1 MTLLSRLGDRFVA
14 EVFLFDPNREHV
26 PVTRGR
32 VSVGTMASSPFTS
45 LEDYIALPRV
55 EALALSP
62 DGTRAVLTVATL
74 KKDGTAYERSLWAV
88 PTDGSGSPAR
98 LTRSAKGESGASFTS
113 AGDVLFVSARPDAD
127 ADEDDESGQLW
138 LLPAAGGEA
147 RPVTRLAGGVGGIA
161 AVAEASDRLVLAAE
175 LLPGG
180 DTLEEDA
187 RLRAL
192 RKKKKVAAILHETY
206 PVRFWDHDLG
216 PAEPHLLALDLGD
229 LADTVAAVPA
239 ESDERAPDKAVEE
252 GGDAGTPYPA
262 TLPRPLDLTPRPGRT
277 ADIAGAA
284 LTPDARTLIAAM
296 RIAETRDGR
305 FALVAVDTAT
315 GEQTALFDEPEVD
328 FQEPAISHDGALVA
342 YQRVERSSPAGPAD
356 VELWIAGV
364 DGSDPRRI
372 AEGWDRWASSFAF
385 DADDASLIA
394 TADSDGRG
402 PIYRIPVDGSAPEQ
416 LTHDDFTYTH
426 VEVDRTS
433 GDLVA
438 LRSNWVAP
446 SHPVRIGRDGSITPL
461 VTPAALPA
469 APGTITEVE
478 TTAEDG
484 TRVRGWLLLPEGASD
499 AAPAPLLL
507 WIHGGPL
514 NSWNAWSWR
523 WAPLLAVDRGYAV
536 LLPDPALST
545 GYGLEFI
552 ARGWNSWGGKPYTDL
567 MAITDEVVARGD
579 IDETRTAAMGGS
591 FGGYMANWV
600 AGHTDRFRAIV
611 THASLWALDQFNGT
625 TDSSEY
631 WQRIF
636 TPEAMIE
643 NSPHRFVRDI
653 RTPLLV
659 IHGDRDYRVP
669 IGESL
674 RLWSELA
681 EHHAD
686 ADGSTVHRFLFYPD
700 ENHWILGPQHALV
713 WYQTVFAFLDQHV
726 HGAEWT
732 RPELLG

>member
-1 MTLLSRLGDRFVA
+1 
-14 EVFLFDPNREHV
+14 
-26 PVTRGR
+26 
-32 VSVGTMASSPFTS
+32 MASTPFSS

-74 KKDGTAYERSLWAV
+74 HKDGTAYERSLWSFRA
-88 PTDGSGSPAR
+88 DGTGSPTR
-98 LTRSAKGESGASFTS
+98 LTRSAKGESSAAFT
-113 AGDVLFVSARPDAD
+113 ADGGILFVSARPDAE
-127 ADEDDESGQLW
+127 ADEDDESSQLW
-138 LLPAAGGEA
+138 LLPATGGEG
-147 RPVTRLAGGVGGIA
+147 RPVTRLAGGVGAIA
-161 AVAEASDRLVLAAE
+161 AVAEAADRVVLSAE

-180 DTLEEDA
+180 ETLEAEA
-187 RLRAL
+187 KLRAL
-192 RKKKKVAAILHETY
+192 RKKKKVAAILHEAY

-216 PAEPHLLALDLGD
+216 PAEPHLLALDLGA
-229 LADTVAAVPA
+229 LADTVAAVTA
-239 ESDERAPDKAVEE
+239 ESGDRAPDEAVEE

-262 TLPRPLDLTPRPGRT
+262 TLPRPFDLTPHPGRT
-277 ADIAGAA
+277 ADSAGAA
-284 LTPDARTLIAAM
+284 LTPDGATLIAAL
-296 RIAETRDGR
+296 RIPETRDGR
-305 FALVAVDTAT
+305 FALAAIDTAT
-315 GEQTALFDEPEVD
+315 GERSWLFDEPGAD
-328 FQEPAISHDGALVA
+328 FEAPAISHDG
-342 YQRVERSSPAGPAD
+342 RSLAFVRTEKGSPAAPTDLEVWVSG
-356 VELWIAGV
+356 I
-364 DGSDPRRI
+364 DGANPRRI
-372 AEGWDRWASSFAF
+372 AGDWDRWASSIAF
-385 DADDASLIA
+385 SADDRALIA

-402 PIYRIPVDGSAPEQ
+402 PVFRIPLDGGAPQQ

-426 VEVDRTS
+426 VAVDSTS

-446 SHPVRIGRDGSITPL
+446 SHPVRIKSDGTVVVL
-461 VTPAALPA
+461 ATPAALPA
-469 APGTITEVE
+469 TVGTITEVE

-484 TRVRGWLLLPEGASD
+484 VRVRGWLLLPEGASD

-514 NSWNAWSWR
+514 SSWNAWSWR
-523 WAPLLAVDRGYAV
+523 WAPLLAVARGYAV

-567 MAITDEVVARGD
+567 MSITDAVVARPD
-579 IDETRTAAMGGS
+579 IDETKTAAMGGS

-611 THASLWALDQFNGT
+611 THASLWAMDQFGGT

-636 TPEAMIE
+636 TPEAMME
-643 NSPHRFVRDI
+643 NSPHRFVGSI
-653 RTPLLV
+653 RTPMLV

-681 EHHAD
+681 EHHA
-686 ADGSTVHRFLFYPD
+686 AEDGSTVHRFLFYPD
-700 ENHWILGPQHALV
+700 ENHWILKPQHAVV

-726 HGAEWT
+726 HGADWQ

>member
-1 MTLLSRLGDRFVA
+1 
-14 EVFLFDPNREHV
+14 
-26 PVTRGR
+26 
-32 VSVGTMASSPFTS
+32 MASTPFSS
-45 LEDYIALPRV
+45 LDDYIALPRV

-74 KKDGTAYERSLWAV
+74 KKDGTAYERSLWAA
-88 PTDGSGSPAR
+88 PADGTGSPTR
-98 LTRSAKGESGASFTS
+98 LTRSAKGESSAAFT
-113 AGDVLFVSARPDAD
+113 ADGGILFVSARPDAE
-127 ADEDDESGQLW
+127 ADEDDESSQLW
-138 LLPAAGGEA
+138 LLPATGGEG
-147 RPVTRLAGGVGGIA
+147 RPVTRLAGGVVAIA
-161 AVAEASDRLVLAAE
+161 AVAEAADRVVLSAE

-180 DTLEEDA
+180 ETLEAEA
-187 RLRAL
+187 KLRAL
-192 RKKKKVAAILHETY
+192 RKKKKVAAILHEAY

-216 PAEPHLLALDLGD
+216 PAEPHLLALDLDG
-229 LADTVAAVPA
+229 LADTVAAVTA
-239 ESDERAPDKAVEE
+239 ESGDRAPDEAVDE
-252 GGDAGTPYPA
+252 GGDAGTPYPV
-262 TLPRPLDLTPRPGRT
+262 TLPRPFDLTPRPGRT
-277 ADIAGAA
+277 ADTAGAA
-284 LTPDARTLIAAM
+284 LTPDGGTLIAAL
-296 RIAETRDGR
+296 RVPETRGGR
-305 FALVAVDTAT
+305 FALAAIDTAT
-315 GEQTALFDEPEVD
+315 GVRSSLFDEPEAD
-328 FQEPAISHDGALVA
+328 FEAPAISHDG
-342 YQRVERSSPAGPAD
+342 RSLAFVRMEKGSPAAPTD
-356 VELWIAGV
+356 LEVWV
-364 DGSDPRRI
+364 SDIHGANPRRI
-372 AEGWDRWASSFAF
+372 ADGWDRWASSIVFA
-385 DADDASLIA
+385 ADDQSLIA
-394 TADSDGRG
+394 TADCDGRG
-402 PIYRIPVDGSAPEQ
+402 PIYRIPLDGSAPEQ

-426 VEVDRTS
+426 VSVDRTS

-438 LRSNWVAP
+438 LRSSWVAP
-446 SHPVRIGRDGSITPL
+446 SHPVRVARDGTVTPL
-461 VTPAALPA
+461 VTPAPTPA
-469 APGTITEVE
+469 TPGSITEVE

-523 WAPLLAVDRGYAV
+523 WAPLLAVARGYAV

-567 MAITDEVVARGD
+567 MSITDAVTARPE
-579 IDETRTAAMGGS
+579 IDESKTAAMGGS

-611 THASLWALDQFNGT
+611 THASLWAMDQFGGT

-643 NSPHRFVRDI
+643 NSPHRFVGGI
-653 RTPLLV
+653 RTPMLV

-681 EHHAD
+681 EHHA
-686 ADGSTVHRFLFYPD
+686 AEDGTTVHRFLFYPD
-700 ENHWILGPQHALV
+700 ENHWILKPQHAVV

-726 HGAEWT
+726 RGADWK

>member
-1 MTLLSRLGDRFVA
+1 
-14 EVFLFDPNREHV
+14 
-26 PVTRGR
+26 
-32 VSVGTMASSPFTS
+32 MASSPFSS
-45 LEDYIALPRV
+45 LDDYIALPRV

-74 KKDGTAYERSLWAV
+74 KKDGTAYERSLWSV
-88 PTDGSGSPAR
+88 PTDGSGQPTR
-98 LTRSAKGESGASFTS
+98 LTRSAKGESSASFT
-113 AGDVLFVSARPDAD
+113 ADGGILFVSARPDSD
-127 ADEDDESGQLW
+127 ADEDDESSQLW
-138 LLPAAGGEA
+138 LLPATGGEG
-147 RPVTRLAGGVGGIA
+147 RPVTRLAGGVAAIA
-161 AVAEASDRLVLAAE
+161 AVAEAADRVVIGAE

-180 DTLEEDA
+180 ETLEAEA
-187 RLRAL
+187 KLRAL

-216 PAEPHLLALDLGD
+216 PAEPHLLALDLAG
-229 LADTVAAVPA
+229 LADTVAAVTA
-239 ESDERAPDKAVEE
+239 ESADRAPDEAVEE

-262 TLPRPLDLTPRPGRT
+262 TLPRPFDLTPSPGRT
-277 ADIAGAA
+277 ADTAGAA
-284 LTPDARTLIAAM
+284 LTPDGRTLIAAL
-296 RIAETRDGR
+296 RIPETRDGR
-305 FALVAVDTAT
+305 FALAAIDTTT
-315 GEQTALFDEPEVD
+315 GERSWLFDETDVD
-328 FQEPAISHDGALVA
+328 FEAPAISHDGRTFA
-342 YQRVERSSPAGPAD
+342 YLRTEKGSPAAPTD
-356 VELWIAGV
+356 VEIWVAGI
-364 DGSDPRRI
+364 DGANPRRI
-372 AEGWDRWASSFAF
+372 AADWDRWATSIQFA
-385 DADDASLIA
+385 ADDAALIA

-402 PIYRIPVDGSAPEQ
+402 PIYRIPLDGAAPDE
-416 LTHDDFTYTH
+416 LTTDDFTYTH
-426 VEVDRTS
+426 VAIDRTS
-433 GDLVA
+433 DDLVA
-438 LRSNWVAP
+438 LRSNWLAP
-446 SHPVRIGRDGSITPL
+446 SHPVRISRDGTVTPL
-461 VTPAALPA
+461 VTPAAPPA
-469 APGTITEVE
+469 PSATMTEVE
-478 TTAEDG
+478 TIAEDG
-484 TRVRGWLLLPEGASD
+484 ARVRGWLLLPEGASD

-514 NSWNAWSWR
+514 ASWNAWSWR
-523 WAPLLAVDRGYAV
+523 WAPLLAVARGYAV

-567 MAITDEVVARGD
+567 MSITDAVTLRPD
-579 IDETRTAAMGGS
+579 IDETKTAAMGGS
-591 FGGYMANWV
+591 FGGYMANWI

-611 THASLWALDQFNGT
+611 THASLWAMDQFGGT

-636 TPEAMIE
+636 TPEAMME
-643 NSPHRFVRDI
+643 NSPHRFVDGI

-681 EHHAD
+681 EHHAA

-700 ENHWILGPQHALV
+700 ENHWVLKPQHAVV

-726 HGAEWT
+726 HGAEWK

>member
-1 MTLLSRLGDRFVA
+1 
-14 EVFLFDPNREHV
+14 
-26 PVTRGR
+26 
-32 VSVGTMASSPFTS
+32 MASSPFSS
-45 LEDYIALPRV
+45 LDDYIALPRV

-74 KKDGTAYERSLWAV
+74 KKDGTAYERSLWSV
-88 PTDGSGSPAR
+88 PTDGSGQPTR
-98 LTRSAKGESGASFTS
+98 LTRSAKGESSASFT
-113 AGDVLFVSARPDAD
+113 ADGGILFVSARPDSD
-127 ADEDDESGQLW
+127 ADEDDESSQLW
-138 LLPAAGGEA
+138 LLPATGGEG
-147 RPVTRLAGGVGGIA
+147 RPVTRLAGGVAAIA
-161 AVAEASDRLVLAAE
+161 AVAEAADRVVIGAE

-180 DTLEEDA
+180 ETLEAEA
-187 RLRAL
+187 KLRAL

-216 PAEPHLLALDLGD
+216 PAEPHLLALDLAG
-229 LADTVAAVPA
+229 LADTVAAVTA
-239 ESDERAPDKAVEE
+239 ESADRAADEAVEE

-262 TLPRPLDLTPRPGRT
+262 TLPRPFDLTPSPGRT
-277 ADIAGAA
+277 ADTAGAA
-284 LTPDARTLIAAM
+284 LTADGRTLIAAL
-296 RIAETRDGR
+296 RIPETRDGR
-305 FALVAVDTAT
+305 FALAAIDTTT
-315 GEQTALFDEPEVD
+315 GERSWLFDETDVD
-328 FQEPAISHDGALVA
+328 FEAPAISHDGRTFA
-342 YQRVERSSPAGPAD
+342 YLRTEKGSPAAPTD
-356 VELWIAGV
+356 VEIWVAGI
-364 DGSDPRRI
+364 DGANPRRI
-372 AEGWDRWASSFAF
+372 AADWDRWATSIQFA
-385 DADDASLIA
+385 ADDAALIA

-402 PIYRIPVDGSAPEQ
+402 PIYRIPLDGAAPDE
-416 LTHDDFTYTH
+416 LTTDDFTYTH
-426 VEVDRTS
+426 VAIDRTS
-433 GDLVA
+433 DDLVA
-438 LRSNWVAP
+438 LRSNWLAP
-446 SHPVRIGRDGSITPL
+446 SHPVRISRDGTVTPL
-461 VTPAALPA
+461 VTPAAPPA
-469 APGTITEVE
+469 PSATMTEVE
-478 TTAEDG
+478 AIAEDG
-484 TRVRGWLLLPEGASD
+484 ARVRGWLLLPEGASD

-514 NSWNAWSWR
+514 ASWNAWSWR
-523 WAPLLAVDRGYAV
+523 WAPLLAVARGYAV

-567 MAITDEVVARGD
+567 MSITDAVTLRPD
-579 IDETRTAAMGGS
+579 IDETKTAAMGGS

-611 THASLWALDQFNGT
+611 THASLWAMDQFGGT

-636 TPEAMIE
+636 TPEAMME
-643 NSPHRFVRDI
+643 NSPHRFVDGI

-681 EHHAD
+681 EHHAA

-700 ENHWILGPQHALV
+700 ENHWVLKPQHAVV

-726 HGAEWT
+726 HGAEWK

>member
-1 MTLLSRLGDRFVA
+1 
-14 EVFLFDPNREHV
+14 
-26 PVTRGR
+26 
-32 VSVGTMASSPFTS
+32 MASSPFSS
-45 LEDYIALPRV
+45 LDDYIALPRV

-74 KKDGTAYERSLWAV
+74 KKDGTAYERSLWSV
-88 PTDGSGSPAR
+88 PTDGSGQPTR
-98 LTRSAKGESGASFTS
+98 LTRSAKGESSASFT
-113 AGDVLFVSARPDAD
+113 ADGGILFVSARPDSD
-127 ADEDDESGQLW
+127 ADEDDESSQLW
-138 LLPAAGGEA
+138 LLPATGGEG
-147 RPVTRLAGGVGGIA
+147 RPVTRLAGGVAAIA
-161 AVAEASDRLVLAAE
+161 AVAEAADRVVIGAE

-180 DTLEEDA
+180 ETLEAEA
-187 RLRAL
+187 KLRAL

-216 PAEPHLLALDLGD
+216 PAEPHLLALDLAG
-229 LADTVAAVPA
+229 LADTVAAVTA
-239 ESDERAPDKAVEE
+239 ESADRAADEAVEE

-262 TLPRPLDLTPRPGRT
+262 TLPRPFDLTPSPART
-277 ADIAGAA
+277 ADTAGAA
-284 LTPDARTLIAAM
+284 LTPDGRTLIAAL
-296 RIAETRDGR
+296 RIPETRDGR
-305 FALVAVDTAT
+305 FALAAIDTTT
-315 GEQTALFDEPEVD
+315 GERSWLFDETDVD
-328 FQEPAISHDGALVA
+328 FEAPAISHDGRTFA
-342 YQRVERSSPAGPAD
+342 YLRTEKGSPAAPTD
-356 VELWIAGV
+356 VEIWVAGI
-364 DGSDPRRI
+364 DGANPRRI
-372 AEGWDRWASSFAF
+372 AADWDRWATSIQFA
-385 DADDASLIA
+385 ADDAALIA

-402 PIYRIPVDGSAPEQ
+402 PIYRIPLDGGAPAE
-416 LTHDDFTYTH
+416 LTTDDFTYTH
-426 VEVDRTS
+426 VAIDRTS
-433 GDLVA
+433 DDLVA
-438 LRSNWVAP
+438 LRSNWLAP
-446 SHPVRIGRDGSITPL
+446 SHPVRISRDGTVTPL
-461 VTPAALPA
+461 VTPAAPPA
-469 APGTITEVE
+469 PPATMTEVE
-478 TTAEDG
+478 TIAEDG
-484 TRVRGWLLLPEGASD
+484 ARVRGWLLLPEGASD

-514 NSWNAWSWR
+514 ASWNAWSWR
-523 WAPLLAVDRGYAV
+523 WAPLLAVARGYAV

-567 MAITDEVVARGD
+567 MSITDAVTLRPD
-579 IDETRTAAMGGS
+579 IDETKTAAMGGS

-611 THASLWALDQFNGT
+611 THASLWAMDQFGGT

-636 TPEAMIE
+636 TPEAMME
-643 NSPHRFVRDI
+643 NSPHRFVDGI

-681 EHHAD
+681 EHHAA

-700 ENHWILGPQHALV
+700 ENHWVLKPQHAVV

-726 HGAEWT
+726 HGAEWK